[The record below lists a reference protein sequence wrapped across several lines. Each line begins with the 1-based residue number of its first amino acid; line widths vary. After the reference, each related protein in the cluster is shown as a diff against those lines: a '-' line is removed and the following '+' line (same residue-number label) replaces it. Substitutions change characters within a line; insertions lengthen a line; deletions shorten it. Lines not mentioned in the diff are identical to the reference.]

1 MDYLRELG
9 ELAFG
14 SRLRRLINRTDADI
28 AQVYRELGVDVQ
40 PRWFPLLFML
50 GRQKSMSITAAANAL
65 RFSHTAINKLA
76 RQMTSRGLVCS
87 KPDRTDGRKRL
98 LCLTAKGRQT
108 ITILEPV
115 WESIYHITKQL
126 VDSTEHNIL
135 LAVQGIEEALDGS
148 SVYRR
153 VREHMKQY
161 YRDRIEIIDYA
172 PRLRKHFES
181 LNREWLDKYFR
192 VEEMDARLL
201 SRPYQE
207 IVKRGGAVVFARL
220 DGRVV
225 GTAALIRHED
235 GIFELAKM
243 AVSES
248 ARRRMVGTKLTE
260 AILQHVRD
268 LEGKELYLETHRK
281 LKAANALY
289 EKMGF
294 IKVEREVLP
303 KKFKRDRIVMGR
315 EV

>member
-28 AQVYRELGVDVQ
+28 AKVYRELGVDVQ

-50 GRQKSMSITAAANAL
+50 GRQKSMSITAAAHAL

-76 RQMTSRGLVCS
+76 RQMTSRGLACS

-108 ITILEPV
+108 IAILEPV
-115 WESIYHITKQL
+115 WESVYHITKQL

-181 LNREWLDKYFR
+181 LNRDWSDKYFG

-248 ARRRMVGTKLTE
+248 ARRRMVGTKLIE
-260 AILQHVRD
+260 AILQRVRD
-268 LEGKELYLETHRK
+268 LEGKELYLETHRN

-294 IKVEREVLP
+294 VKVEREVLP
-303 KKFKRDRIVMGR
+303 KRFKRDRIVMR
-315 EV
+315 RDV

>member
-50 GRQKSMSITAAANAL
+50 GRQKSTSITAAANAL
-65 RFSHTAINKLA
+65 HFSHTAINKLA

-98 LCLTAKGRQT
+98 LCLTAKGRRT

-115 WESIYHITKQL
+115 WESIYHTTKQL

-135 LAVQGIEEALDGS
+135 LAIQGIEEALDGS

-161 YRDRIEIIDYA
+161 YRDRIEIIDYT

-260 AILQHVRD
+260 AIFQHVRD

-294 IKVEREVLP
+294 IKVESEVLP